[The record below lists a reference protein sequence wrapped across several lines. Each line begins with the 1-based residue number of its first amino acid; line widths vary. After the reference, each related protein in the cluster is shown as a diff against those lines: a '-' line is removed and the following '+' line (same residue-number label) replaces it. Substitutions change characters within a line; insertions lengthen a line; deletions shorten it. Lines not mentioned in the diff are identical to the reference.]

1 MIKSETKLRAWGN
14 SVGVVIPKEA
24 LKKEDLSIDDE
35 VEVIVRK
42 KSNPLKEIFGKLKGL
57 KAKSRKSTDKLLKEV
72 DKELESRFD

>member
-24 LKKEDLSIDDE
+24 LKGENLSINDE
-35 VEVIVRK
+35 VEVIIRK
-42 KSNPLKEIFGKLKGL
+42 KSNVLKDVFGTLKKF
-57 KAKSRKSTDKLLKEV
+57 KAKSRKSTDRLLMEI